1 MGGFLK
7 ILLYAV
13 LLFYAFNMLIKLI
26 FKIKMRKLEKQMNQ
40 FSQEDAQTNTH
51 ESKNPH
57 VDPNIGEYTDFEEIK
72 ETIHH
77 NEE

>member
-7 ILLYAV
+7 IILYAV

-26 FKIKMRKLEKQMNQ
+26 FRRKMRKLEKQMKQ
-40 FSQEDAQTNTH
+40 YSQEDPQTGTN

-72 ETIHH
+72 ETLHH
-77 NEE
+77 DEE

>member
-1 MGGFLK
+1 M
-7 ILLYAV
+7 
-13 LLFYAFNMLIKLI
+13 
-26 FKIKMRKLEKQMNQ
+26 EKQMNQ
-40 FSQEDAQTNTH
+40 FTQEDTQTGIN

-72 ETIHH
+72 ETIQH

>member
-7 ILLYAV
+7 IILYAV
-13 LLFYAFNMLIKLI
+13 LLFYAFSMLIKLI
-26 FKIKMRKLEKQMNQ
+26 FKIKLRKLEKQMKQ
-40 FSQEDAQTNTH
+40 FSQEGPQTGTN

-72 ETIHH
+72 ETIHY